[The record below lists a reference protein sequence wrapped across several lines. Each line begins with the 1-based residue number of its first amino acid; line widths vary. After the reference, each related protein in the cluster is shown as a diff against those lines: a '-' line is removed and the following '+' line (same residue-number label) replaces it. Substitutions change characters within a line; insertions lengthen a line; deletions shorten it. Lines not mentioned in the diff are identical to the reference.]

1 MLAAAMLITVF
12 PFSAAAEEG
21 EDKKDITIQWGQV
34 TQESSDKAAVTL
46 SAGLSADSEVQS
58 ATVNIKLTEEEKSAL
73 TTPLPDGFELE
84 SWQEETVE
92 SDGDGDD
99 TTTVIE
105 SAPEGI
111 PAAGGEGSVSNTG
124 DTTSELPA
132 TTAAQPTD
140 YRLSFMLQKSGSV
153 ESVSVFNATDE
164 TMIEISDED
173 VKITDAV
180 DTEGTAITDPSFEME
195 PSPFAFSLSEQKEE
209 PNGESSEN
217 EEGEEQDG
225 QDTSQQGDDDTKE
238 EEPEKEDEQVLPGDN
253 GSPDEQVIVSV
264 DEGSGSLIV
273 DENSLD
279 DFSFSIQGLS
289 VPTEEHTPNTYAIT
303 LTLPEGVIPPADV
316 TANGATITTGESGD
330 VAAFTL
336 NDNESGVTA
345 TIDKESLSAE
355 ANTLSFTLA
364 LAKEQESLIAAAVN
378 AIAGVFARTDN
389 SDSGVAGTLEFYGN
403 AFSVDY
409 DTLFDRGTSD
419 DTRSITLSVDDGESA
434 SITLTAPEV
443 AEEDKYTQGEGAT
456 TNLFYTVNWIDNN
469 NSGNTRPGDF
479 YPKEINYAI
488 TGANGYSESGTLN
501 ETTLV
506 KLGFVGENGEPNW
519 PTNTAA
525 PNGISITLPTLLT
538 KTVTSAGNEGEGG
551 DEGEGEQTETTYY
564 RVDWTLEPPE
574 VAGYALQ
581 VVGDEWY
588 YIKTEQFT
596 LNLDLKEDNDGYPS
610 EEQVAA
616 ILSHFSLYGSSESE
630 ETEVLGFK
638 FDFTGEEAGTGTV
651 TLETGE
657 NAPQF
662 TVTYS
667 YSEEKGEFTIYGL
680 PSYTLSGNADP
691 ITYWV
696 QKTDVTEA
704 TEEEDAAY
712 QISAEDLGDAATTV
726 GLDKYTEED
735 KEADLA
741 PDYLKIEYLNTN
753 LANYGDITSE
763 VYSGGTLRLTRVG
776 ETTYQAVKV
785 WLDNLASEANKTG
798 RPDATYDL
806 WRYTTEEASQ
816 VRNANGQFISVTYSA
831 DESCNEL
838 EEVEDAGDKYS
849 GYDAY
854 YIRFKDASSVLIKL
868 DKYDQE
874 GRKYTYGVR
883 ETLGE
888 DNKGRYEQVLAQVT
902 TQVTAEEPEEGEA
915 AGDKQDS
922 STTLTEIT
930 DWYIDTMPDGTTEK
944 GETEEKANEWRSE
957 KLDASTQ
964 DLVFNGGVL
973 SNRLTGQVQARVTK
987 TWDAAAFQSDL
998 LDVAVEFTLYQR
1010 IVTPEGEEPV
1020 DENDWVVA
1028 KNESG
1033 EEVTY
1038 IMYGFR
1044 AENMTSTYSA
1054 YMPQY
1059 DAEGNKLEYMW
1070 VETAVYEQKS
1080 GEPISDLFTNSEN
1093 PDGGLT
1099 QEQIKQ
1105 ELEDAAKEEGATV
1118 TKTKLNTDGAPDNDS
1133 SDPFTLGHKT
1143 TSEDGDDTVEYESIS
1158 SYEDNKTTITNRI
1171 ADTIEYAIEK
1181 VWEGEDGTVTAWP
1194 AEGPQNVTMNI
1205 YRLPSGSSMTESGK
1219 ANLYVSVTIGKDG
1232 NVGFADDSPNDDG
1245 LTLVLD
1251 KTTDSHFKDSDTDNV
1266 MHGTPDPDD
1275 SDPSNETNGWDA
1287 IIQGLPKYDENGNLY
1302 TYILVEG
1309 DAGEYHPDYQTKY
1322 YPDGCYSTIV
1332 TNGEGGGQ
1340 RIMVEKV
1347 WMDGGDD
1354 LHREPVKLEVRA
1366 REQITGGEDA
1376 EAQTYEKNAVIV
1388 DSSDVEATLTRD
1400 DSWYGYI
1407 TLPTGVAPEDV
1418 YVVEVSVG
1426 ENATT
1431 NESNKVTHYTGETEN
1446 AETSEPTFDQL
1457 YGIVT
1462 NNVANGGEGY
1472 GRVETSHHR
1481 YEVTYAYTSAEA
1493 NPLKEHL
1500 FTITNRRLGNV
1511 DMTVTKEWT
1520 AGTDEELKELLGAI
1534 QTELNRIE
1542 TGTEGNGKKLALA
1555 LWLDFELSEDERPEG
1570 WKITRNVPT
1579 ADKTGGTGN
1588 EDDGMPSE
1596 GTTPVFDTVSIGGRA
1611 PSTIYKTLD
1620 GDGKTYSNPTTSVQ
1634 ILLNADTQ
1642 TEDLQGAPKEY
1653 TFYGLPKYDSDG
1665 EVVKYD
1671 VEEAWVTVTTDA
1683 EGNSY
1688 SKVTNLET
1696 EYPDLYALWNEFDQR
1711 RTQDDYTAASENDR
1725 YDHDKQVIGIN
1736 NARTGTKDVTWYKEW
1751 RDAYTEGQNQRPDI
1765 YLDIYALKT
1774 VGVNDDGT
1782 PKQQI
1787 EVVQQNYRWSVLDQ
1801 EAEGSGDAG
1810 VTTYSDNGIMV
1821 VNDIIEPLNDVDEQV
1836 EVEVTYRND
1845 QWSVTLNDMR
1855 KYDDYGNEIQYYAV
1869 ERTVVHASDYDYQA
1883 VQYAAGVEDGI
1894 DIPSEGDKGEI
1905 IGNRDG
1911 YLNGVP
1917 VVKGENSEF
1926 ILNTL
1931 DLKSNYTWE
1940 NDAIKTEI
1948 QNAIGIFDSENGLT
1962 YPQYALLEDGTFINT
1977 LANTYTITGQK
1988 LWEGLDGY
1996 LDADSAALPTVTFNV
2011 YQYYQGDKIDSD
2023 ANNAQLDVSK
2033 KVASLTVESEDWK
2046 HLRANENSSVFNF
2059 KIEYLGATTISET
2072 EGSQEGDED
2081 WPYVN
2086 DEKDPLPLY
2095 DENGRRYV
2103 YVVQEVFDFVDD
2115 ADSSASTEPGS
2126 GTDGQSDDPDT
2137 TESGYDHVYEVEVPN
2152 NQAANIVFTNTYE
2165 PDLGALKVKKILSLP
2180 ANADSEGGGFPDLTF
2195 TLTRKYMV
2203 GDDLVEDTVY
2213 NNTSETSR
2221 SVTLTGTTI
2230 ASAFETAD
2238 KQDGND
2244 VVLTF
2249 DDNIIFKDLPI
2260 YAPNGSKYVYT
2271 VTETGGL
2278 GGYDT
2283 FAELDDHNQE
2293 DFNNSEETSVVVEDM
2308 YPQQV
2313 TDVGSDPADEQIA
2326 NVIKSGDA
2334 IATFYNK
2341 RQEKQDD
2348 TVILTGTKVWEDYG
2362 DAMGTRP
2369 PLPESPV
2376 TNSADDPLGLSVT
2389 RKSASGKTGTLTLG
2403 KDYTITYTENKAQ
2416 NSWTFEIKGT
2426 EGSGEL
2432 QKFATDGEAWIY
2444 VVTENTQT
2452 DSDLANAGYVATDN
2466 VSSWQ
2471 GNAATA
2477 NTENN
2482 NTVQLHRGGTSGNV
2496 TNSIYT
2502 DVPFEKRWEDEN
2514 GNEIKEDYLNGL
2526 KLTVTFQLQVRTK
2539 NSNEEWSGLDTYFS
2553 QRSSALDTIDDYVI
2567 INDWTLVNNNKFTVT
2582 KTGKVTGTN
2591 WTGKFENLPKVI
2603 KVNGGK
2609 PIDLEYRV
2617 VETSVAYGE
2626 NGNEV
2631 TQIVDVN
2638 NGGNAISP
2646 YDEDSVNPPEGTT
2659 GLVTKVEYEEE
2670 GNVTTNKLNTIQLE
2684 VQKEWDDGQNQFQT
2698 RPDTEV
2704 EGKNWEVWFVI
2715 QRTTDDAKSE
2725 AATWTNVEVV
2735 RVTGMNTAD
2744 NGPAIIRGL
2753 PVADFQNGG
2762 ADYTYRVRELK
2773 PNASGY
2779 ELSRDNDSIAGNIIA
2794 DGGTFAEDGNF
2805 GYTAAYK
2812 PDDGI
2817 AEPDNEST
2825 ATVSVE
2831 NILIRDFGEAES
2843 ANITVTKKWQPDES
2857 APEGSSVTLHLEY
2870 LLEGGTDWT
2879 LLPGTE
2885 VTLDGHETPTPW
2897 THTWEDVP
2905 TKMTVGGSERD
2916 VGRFRVVED
2925 AHPDNYVQL
2934 PTVDDWPE
2942 GNNPEV
2948 VTINF
2953 TITNVE
2959 TTSFTVTKEW
2969 NPDTTT
2975 PKPEEVIVGLYRTT
2989 EKTKVGAASGEG
3001 FEAVRM
3007 TESVLSSDH
3016 LTVDLPDND
3025 GDAWKHTF
3033 TGLPKY
3039 DKEGN
3044 LYRYYALELTE
3055 NSDGTYTP
3063 IANNGSIMYDDDSY
3077 HVDYDHTADDET
3089 PVDPQS
3095 TTITNTPSTS
3105 LSGTKTWKDNSNAYG
3120 TRPDEETF
3128 KANLKLSW
3136 STDNGSNWT
3145 VITNLDEQGIRLTI
3159 EENGNTWTYTF
3170 DNLPKYGVDTDGKS
3184 VQYTYKVEESA
3195 LPGYSG
3201 AVDDG
3206 DNNEA
3211 ATNTDGPLVGP
3222 DFTNTLT
3229 GTVTI
3234 NGTKTW
3240 EGGTGAEPDL
3250 TLYRRADGEDDWE
3263 IVRDSDDQPIQ
3274 PTWDEN
3280 ARPWTYTY
3288 TGLPKY
3294 NENGMLYQYRVTE
3307 TDVED
3312 GYDKYYTSGGN
3323 ATDAEDNK
3331 TTDKTN
3337 TQVKNLHIRNVKR
3350 GSLTVSKQVTG
3361 NRGNYTRQF
3370 DFSVTF
3376 TLPEGFGDANGLPTI
3391 SYTKTDAEGKLKT
3404 QSAAFVSDTLTIPF
3418 TLADD
3423 DSITFTN
3430 LPGGTT
3436 YDVDETNSYGHSP
3449 YPENDTG
3456 TIPPGGMATAKF
3468 VNHRNGGGGGD
3479 TPDPD
3484 EPDPEIPDE
3493 PTPGEDIPPDEPDT
3507 PDEPDNPDDP
3517 GTDIP
3522 DEPTPG
3528 EDVPPDEPGTDIP
3541 DEPTPGGDVP
3551 PDDPNTPDQPG
3562 KPGLPQTGQLWWPV
3576 LLLAAVGAVMSLVG
3590 LWNIKRYRGKHDKN
3604 KV

>member
-1 MLAAAMLITVF
+1 
-12 PFSAAAEEG
+12 
-21 EDKKDITIQWGQV
+21 
-34 TQESSDKAAVTL
+34 
-46 SAGLSADSEVQS
+46 
-58 ATVNIKLTEEEKSAL
+58 
-73 TTPLPDGFELE
+73 
-84 SWQEETVE
+84 
-92 SDGDGDD
+92 
-99 TTTVIE
+99 
-105 SAPEGI
+105 
-111 PAAGGEGSVSNTG
+111 
-124 DTTSELPA
+124 
-132 TTAAQPTD
+132 
-140 YRLSFMLQKSGSV
+140 MLQKSGSV

-651 TLETGE
+651 TLEPGE

-696 QKTDVTEA
+696 QKPDVGGEDSEEA
-704 TEEEDAAY
+704 ADY
-712 QISAEDLGDAATTV
+712 QISATELDEDAKTV
-726 GLDKYTEED
+726 GLDPYVED
-735 KEADLA
+735 NKLA

-785 WLDNLASEANKTG
+785 WLDNLANEANKTG

-831 DESCNEL
+831 DESRNEL

-915 AGDKQDS
+915 AGEKQDS
-922 STTLTEIT
+922 STTLTEVT
-930 DWYIDTMPDGTTEK
+930 DWYIDTMPDGTTEA

-957 KLDASTQ
+957 ELDASTQ

-1010 IVTPEGEEPV
+1010 KVAEE
-1020 DENDWVVA
+1020 EETAEDWVA
-1028 KNESG
+1028 AENANGDS
-1033 EEVTY
+1033 VTY

-1044 AENMTSTYSA
+1044 AENMTSTYSTS
-1054 YMPQY
+1054 MPQY
-1059 DAEGNKLEYMW
+1059 DAEGNELEYMW
-1070 VETAVYEQKS
+1070 VETAVYEDGSIANWASNLSQDEIK
-1080 GEPISDLFTNSEN
+1080 EN
-1093 PDGGLT
+1093 LG
-1099 QEQIKQ
+1099 K
-1105 ELEDAAKEEGATV
+1105 LENI
-1118 TKTKLNTDGAPDNDS
+1118 LPS
-1133 SDPFTLGHKT
+1133 SDQDEKT
-1143 TSEDGDDTVEYESIS
+1143 FQLTHGLSTGTEEDTDTVEYKSESE
-1158 SYEDNKTTITNRI
+1158 YDNNNTIITNKI

-1181 VWEGEDGTVTAWP
+1181 VWKDKNGTVTEWP
-1194 AEGPQNVTMNI
+1194 EQAPENVTMNI
-1205 YRLPSGSSMTESGK
+1205 YRLPSGSSMTDLQAGDP
-1219 ANLYVSVTIGKDG
+1219 YVSVTISKSGEPTLEDYEDDTTSEPSDKDG
-1232 NVGFADDSPNDDG
+1232 ITLVKEGDTSHFTEDSEGTTAHSDPNPND
-1245 LTLVLD
+1245 
-1251 KTTDSHFKDSDTDNV
+1251 SDNTGN
-1266 MHGTPDPDD
+1266 
-1275 SDPSNETNGWDA
+1275 SGWDA

-1354 LHREPVKLEVRA
+1354 LHREPVTLEVRA
-1366 REQITGGEDA
+1366 RKDITIPDGENTNTGSTQPRYAKDS
-1376 EAQTYEKNAVIV
+1376 VISV
-1388 DSSDVEATLTRD
+1388 DQEELTLTRD
-1400 DSWYGYI
+1400 DGWYGYI
-1407 TLPTGVAPEDV
+1407 TLPTGVDPDKV
-1418 YVVEVSVG
+1418 YVVEVEVG
-1426 ENATT
+1426 EVEGDETG
-1431 NESNKVTHYTGETEN
+1431 KVTHSLGADAAEGATAESFEN
-1446 AETSEPTFDQL
+1446 L
-1457 YGIVT
+1457 YGTEENGEVT
-1462 NNVANGGEGY
+1462 GGEGY

-1948 QNAIGIFDSENGLT
+1948 QNAIGIFDSENSLT
-1962 YPQYALLEDGTFINT
+1962 YPQYALIEDGTFINT

-2023 ANNAQLDVSK
+2023 ANNAQLEASK

-2195 TLTRKYMV
+2195 TLTRSYTDNQ
-2203 GDDLVEDTVY
+2203 G
-2213 NNTSETSR
+2213 N
-2221 SVTLTGTTI
+2221 SVTESEFEGNKKSWSSTDI
-2230 ASAFETAD
+2230 SNAFTSSRPTE
-2238 KQDGND
+2238 ND
-2244 VVLTF
+2244 PVILENEIVF
-2249 DDNIIFKDLPI
+2249 DNLPI

-2283 FAELDDHNQE
+2283 YVKAEDVEITNGVVDTEGWGPYEATDEAPNPQIGGLELVKLCGD
-2293 DFNNSEETSVVVEDM
+2293 ETALNKA
-2308 YPQQV
+2308 Q
-2313 TDVGSDPADEQIA
+2313 
-2326 NVIKSGDA
+2326 
-2334 IATFYNK
+2334 ATFYNE
-2341 RQEKQDD
+2341 RQKTQND

-2362 DAMGTRP
+2362 DAMETRP
-2369 PLPESPV
+2369 KRPESPV
-2376 TNSADDPLGLSVT
+2376 TNSDGDPLGLTVT

-2432 QKFATDGEAWIY
+2432 QKFATDGDEWTY
-2444 VVTENTQT
+2444 TVTESLGK
-2452 DSDLANAGYVATDN
+2452 DSPYT
-2466 VSSWQ
+2466 SSNKTWS
-2471 GNAATA
+2471 ASAS
-2477 NTENN
+2477 
-2482 NTVQLHRGGTSGNV
+2482 TVDGDRKVTLQGNV

-2526 KLTVTFQLQVRTK
+2526 KLTVTFQLQVRPTTGGDWYNAGDYFAQHVNGAADAIK
-2539 NSNEEWSGLDTYFS
+2539 DKVGTPTGWNATDVAYSVSRTDTVTDGGWSGTF
-2553 QRSSALDTIDDYVI
+2553 Q
-2567 INDWTLVNNNKFTVT
+2567 
-2582 KTGKVTGTN
+2582 
-2591 WTGKFENLPKVI
+2591 NLPKVI
-2603 KVNGGK
+2603 KPEGAEK
-2609 PIDLEYRV
+2609 PIGLEYRV

-2659 GLVTKVEYEEE
+2659 GLVTEAEYEKE
-2670 GNVTTNKLNTIQLE
+2670 GNVTTNTLNTIELT
-2684 VQKEWDDGQNQFQT
+2684 VQKNWVNDSNNRYHT
-2698 RPDTEV
+2698 RPGTSSADAQWDIWLV
-2704 EGKNWEVWFVI
+2704 V
-2715 QRTTDDAKSE
+2715 QRTTDEPADETSEWENVAVVHLDGGDNDDSKSE
-2725 AATWTNVEVV
+2725 T
-2735 RVTGMNTAD
+2735 
-2744 NGPAIIRGL
+2744 IKGL

-2762 ADYTYRVRELK
+2762 DAYTYRVRELK
-2773 PNASGY
+2773 PNEGNTGY
-2779 ELSRDNDSIAGNIIA
+2779 TLDNLNQMDKR
-2794 DGGTFAEDGNF
+2794 GTLKDVLVNNNGIFAETGRYDYTATYNPPAGTANVSDPEKSATVTVTNELVVAPPEGGVQSVHVEKKWYNEDGTPQTPQNASVKLVLQQKVGQDGEWKDVDVDPIILSGEPWTGVWDELPTSSDGNPVYYRVEESEVEPT
-2805 GYTAAYK
+2805 GYVLIDTTLSYS
-2812 PDDGI
+2812 
-2817 AEPDNEST
+2817 DN
-2825 ATVSVE
+2825 
-2831 NILIRDFGEAES
+2831 GQ
-2843 ANITVTKKWQPDES
+2843 TVTY
-2857 APEGSSVTLHLEY
+2857 T
-2870 LLEGGTDWT
+2870 
-2879 LLPGTE
+2879 
-2885 VTLDGHETPTPW
+2885 
-2897 THTWEDVP
+2897 
-2905 TKMTVGGSERD
+2905 
-2916 VGRFRVVED
+2916 F
-2925 AHPDNYVQL
+2925 
-2934 PTVDDWPE
+2934 
-2942 GNNPEV
+2942 
-2948 VTINF
+2948 
-2953 TITNVE
+2953 TNVA
-2959 TTSFTVTKEW
+2959 TTEFEVEKSW
-2969 NPDTTT
+2969 IGISNPNV
-2975 PKPEEVIVGLYRTT
+2975 EVKVGLYRTT
-2989 EKTKVGAASGEG
+2989 TAENVGGTDGEKVFDANNNQLVAELT
-3001 FEAVRM
+3001 
-3007 TESVLSSDH
+3007 SSN
-3016 LTVDLPDND
+3016 L
-3025 GDAWKHTF
+3025 KHTF
-3033 TGLPKY
+3033 EDLPKY
-3039 DKEGN
+3039 NEEGA
-3044 LYRYYALELTE
+3044 LYLYYALELDA
-3055 NSDGTYTP
+3055 DGDP
-3063 IANNGSIMYDDDSY
+3063 VADNGSIMYDDDSY
-3077 HVDYDHTADDET
+3077 HVDYDHSADDAT
-3089 PVDPQS
+3089 SDTPQS

-3105 LSGTKTWKDNSNAYG
+3105 LSGTKTWKDNNDAYD

-3128 KANLKLSW
+3128 KANLELYRT
-3136 STDNGSNWT
+3136 TDEDLDENNVWEGPLD
-3145 VITNLDEQGIRLTI
+3145 LDEQGIGLTI
-3159 EENGNTWTYTF
+3159 ADSDSDVWTYTF
-3170 DNLPKYGVDTDGKS
+3170 TNLPLYDDGENP
-3184 VQYTYKVEESA
+3184 YTYKVEEVV
-3195 LPGYSG
+3195 PNGYK
-3201 AVDDG
+3201 VDSDG
-3206 DNNEA
+3206 KGGVA
-3211 ATNTDGPLVGP
+3211 ADSDSDDILEGPN
-3222 DFTNTLT
+3222 FTNTLT
-3229 GTVTI
+3229 GEVSI
-3234 NGTKTW
+3234 SGTKTW
-3240 EGGTGAEPDL
+3240 QGADYSNPILSLERRLAGTDDDWKTVDAEYAWGITSGSSWTYSFKGTFP
-3250 TLYRRADGEDDWE
+3250 LYDDAQQKYEYRVREDDVE
-3263 IVRDSDDQPIQ
+3263 RDYDVYYDD
-3274 PTWDEN
+3274 
-3280 ARPWTYTY
+3280 
-3288 TGLPKY
+3288 
-3294 NENGMLYQYRVTE
+3294 
-3307 TDVED
+3307 
-3312 GYDKYYTSGGN
+3312 
-3323 ATDAEDNK
+3323 DNRGI
-3331 TTDKTN
+3331 TN
-3337 TQVKNLHIRNVKR
+3337 VQR
-3350 GSLTVSKQVTG
+3350 GSLRVSKEVTG
-3361 NRGNYTRQF
+3361 RRGNHSYAF
-3370 DFSVTF
+3370 GFSVTF
-3376 TLPEGFGDANGLPTI
+3376 TLPTDFDTGLNGTPTI
-3391 SYTKTDAEGKLKT
+3391 NWTKSDGESGIGIFENGTAI
-3404 QSAAFVSDTLTIPF
+3404 VSFRLSDDETIMF
-3418 TLADD
+3418 TE
-3423 DSITFTN
+3423 
-3430 LPGGTT
+3430 LPGNTT
-3436 YDVDETNSYGHSP
+3436 YTVTETESNRHDSSATGDVGM
-3449 YPENDTG
+3449 
-3456 TIPPGGMATAKF
+3456 IPPGDMAQAEF
-3468 VNHRNGGGGGD
+3468 NNYRGGGGGD

-3507 PDEPDNPDDP
+3507 PDKPDNPDDP

-3590 LWNIKRYRGKHDKN
+3590 LWNIKRYRGKHGKN

>member
-46 SAGLSADSEVQS
+46 SAGLSVDSEVQS

-84 SWQEETVE
+84 AWQEETVE
-92 SDGDGDD
+92 SDGDD

-111 PAAGGEGSVSNTG
+111 PAAGGEGSVSNNG
-124 DTTSELPA
+124 NTTSELPA

-140 YRLSFMLQKSGSV
+140 YRLSFKLTQGV
-153 ESVSVFNATDE
+153 PITNVTVLTVAEDIT
-164 TMIEISDED
+164 IE
-173 VKITDAV
+173 ITDA
-180 DTEGTAITDPSFEME
+180 DIEITDATYTEGQKNTAPSFKME
-195 PSPFAFSLSEQKEE
+195 PSPFEFSLPEQEEEPKDEGSEKEE
-209 PNGESSEN
+209 GNGQN
-217 EEGEEQDG
+217 G

-238 EEPEKEDEQVLPGDN
+238 EEPEKEDEQVLLGDN

-303 LTLPEGVIPPADV
+303 LTLPKGVSLLAGELSADGTTIKANDTTTV
-316 TANGATITTGESGD
+316 ATFTLDVDSQNGATVTLSKPEYNEDTNTLTFALTVAKAAEEPDGDGIIEQVVNAVVRTLSG
-330 VAAFTL
+330 
-336 NDNESGVTA
+336 NESRGVT
-345 TIDKESLSAE
+345 
-355 ANTLSFTLA
+355 
-364 LAKEQESLIAAAVN
+364 
-378 AIAGVFARTDN
+378 
-389 SDSGVAGTLEFYGN
+389 GTLKFPGE
-403 AFSVDY
+403 AFNVDY
-409 DTLFDRGTSD
+409 GTLFGGPDP
-419 DTRSITLSVDDGESA
+419 DTDIKLSVNGEEQSA
-434 SITLTAPEV
+434 VVTLTEPMV
-443 AEEDKYTQGEGAT
+443 EEDENITPKMEDITQTVHWRDNGEEQRHNPFVNDANYPD
-456 TNLFYTVNWIDNN
+456 NLTFTITKVDTEDNQVGEAETV
-469 NSGNTRPGDF
+469 TKPL
-479 YPKEINYAI
+479 
-488 TGANGYSESGTLN
+488 TN
-501 ETTLV
+501 ETLKLV
-506 KLGFVGENGEPNW
+506 GLDTW
-519 PTNTAA
+519 PTIKSADNT
-525 PNGISITLPTLLT
+525 GFTIELPTQLM
-538 KTVTSAGNEGEGG
+538 KTVTSAAGDGES
-551 DEGEGEQTETTYY
+551 EPIETITYY

-596 LNLDLKEDNDGYPS
+596 LNLDLKDDNDSYPS

-616 ILSHFSLYGSSESE
+616 ILSHFSLYGSSESGS
-630 ETEVLGFK
+630 TEVLGFE
-638 FDFTGEEAGTGTV
+638 FDFTGEETGTGTV
-651 TLETGE
+651 TLGSEE
-657 NAPQF
+657 NAPKF

-667 YSEEKGEFTIYGL
+667 YNKDNGEFTIYGL
-680 PSYTLSGNADP
+680 PSYTLSENADP

-735 KEADLA
+735 KKAGLA
-741 PDYLKIEYLNTN
+741 PDYLKIEYLNTSLDN
-753 LANYGDITSE
+753 HGDITTE

-1010 IVTPEGEEPV
+1010 KVVGEGETAK
-1020 DENDWVVA
+1020 DWVA
-1028 KNESG
+1028 AENANGDS
-1033 EEVTY
+1033 VTY

-1059 DAEGNKLEYMW
+1059 DAEGNELEYMW

-1080 GEPISDLFTNSEN
+1080 GKPISDLFIDSEN

-1105 ELEDAAKEEGATV
+1105 VLEDAAKEKDATV
-1118 TKTKLNTDGAPDNDS
+1118 TKTELNTNGAPDNDS
-1133 SDPFTLGHKT
+1133 SDPFTLGHTT
-1143 TSEDGDDTVEYESIS
+1143 TSGDGDDTVEYESIS

-1181 VWEGEDGTVTAWP
+1181 VWKDEKGNVIPWPTGELDS
-1194 AEGPQNVTMNI
+1194 VTMNI
-1205 YRLPSGSSMTESGK
+1205 YCLPSGSSLTDLSDEAK
-1219 ANLYVSVTIGKDG
+1219 PYVSVTINNSGDPTLEDCEDDTTSEPSDKDG
-1232 NVGFADDSPNDDG
+1232 I
-1245 LTLVLD
+1245 TLVKEGD
-1251 KTTDSHFKDSDTDNV
+1251 TSHFTEDSEGEKAKHND
-1266 MHGTPDPDD
+1266 PDPDD
-1275 SDPSNETNGWDA
+1275 SDPSVETNGWDA

-1332 TNGEGGGQ
+1332 TNGEGGGE

-1354 LHREPVKLEVRA
+1354 LHREPVEMEVRWKSD
-1366 REQITGGEDA
+1366 GG
-1376 EAQTYEKNAVIV
+1376 V
-1388 DSSDVEATLTRD
+1388 DGNTHQAGDEVTDVSGDITLTRD
-1400 DSWYGYI
+1400 NGWYGYI
-1407 TLPTGVAPEDV
+1407 TLPEGVDPKNV

-1472 GRVETSHHR
+1472 GRVETNHHR

-1493 NPLKEHL
+1493 NPLNEHL
-1500 FTITNRRLGNV
+1500 FTITNRRLGNI

-1520 AGTDEELKELLGAI
+1520 AGTDEELTKLLNAIKAELEAI
-1534 QTELNRIE
+1534 ENGTP
-1542 TGTEGNGKKLALA
+1542 GTEGNGKKLALA
-1555 LWLDFELSEDERPEG
+1555 LWLDFDVLEGERPKG

-1894 DIPSEGDKGEI
+1894 DIPSEGSKGEI

-1917 VVKGENSEF
+1917 VVEGGNSEF

-1940 NDAIKTEI
+1940 NAAIKTEI

-1962 YPQYALLEDGTFINT
+1962 YPQYALIEDGTFINT

-1996 LDADSAALPTVTFNV
+1996 LDADSAALPTVIFNV
-2011 YQYYQGDKIDSD
+2011 YQYYQDDNIDSD

-2033 KVASLTVESEDWK
+2033 KVAWLTVESEDWK

-2072 EGSQEGDED
+2072 EGSQECDED
-2081 WPYVN
+2081 WPYEN
-2086 DEKDPLPLY
+2086 QEQKQLPLY

-2115 ADSSASTEPGS
+2115 ADSSASTEPSAGDS
-2126 GTDGQSDDPDT
+2126 TGGQSDDPDT
-2137 TESGYDHVYEVEVPN
+2137 TEPSYDHVYEVEVPN

-2180 ANADSEGGGFPDLTF
+2180 ANADSDGGGFPDLTF

-2362 DAMGTRP
+2362 DAMETRP
-2369 PLPESPV
+2369 SIPEGEITS
-2376 TNSADDPLGLSVT
+2376 TNDPLGLTVWRST
-2389 RKSASGKTGTLTLG
+2389 SGAENSWHKVGSEN
-2403 KDYTITYTENKAQ
+2403 YTIDYSQSNNE
-2416 NSWTFEIKGT
+2416 WTFTITGNES
-2426 EGSGEL
+2426 SGEL
-2432 QKFATDGEAWIY
+2432 QKHPTNGRTWIY
-2444 VVTENTQT
+2444 KVTENTGT
-2452 DSDLANAGYVATDN
+2452 GSDLGNAGYVATGDVN
-2466 VSSWQ
+2466 WWQ
-2471 GNAATA
+2471 ANASTA
-2477 NTENN
+2477 DKDTSI
-2482 NTVQLHRGGTSGNV
+2482 VQLHRSGASSGDV
-2496 TNSIYT
+2496 INSIYT
-2502 DVPFEKRWEDEN
+2502 DVEFKKVWEDEN
-2514 GNEIKEDYLNGL
+2514 NQVISEDYLNGL
-2526 KLTVTFQLQVRTK
+2526 KLTVTFQLQVRPTTGGDWYNAGDYFAQHVNGAADAIK
-2539 NSNEEWSGLDTYFS
+2539 DKVGTPTGWNATDVAYSVSRTDTVTDGGWSGTF
-2553 QRSSALDTIDDYVI
+2553 R
-2567 INDWTLVNNNKFTVT
+2567 
-2582 KTGKVTGTN
+2582 
-2591 WTGKFENLPKVI
+2591 NLPAVI
-2603 KVNGGK
+2603 KVDGK
-2609 PIDLEYRV
+2609 DPIDLEYRV

-2626 NGNEV
+2626 GNHKVSQTVELDNDG
-2631 TQIVDVN
+2631 TATDPYMGVN
-2638 NGGNAISP
+2638 K
-2646 YDEDSVNPPEGTT
+2646 PEEGAA

-2670 GNVTTNKLNTIQLE
+2670 GNVTTNTLNTIELT
-2684 VQKEWDDGQNQFQT
+2684 VQKNWVNDSNNMYHT
-2698 RPDTEV
+2698 RPGTSSADAQWDIWLV
-2704 EGKNWEVWFVI
+2704 V
-2715 QRTTDDAKSE
+2715 QRTTDTPAE
-2725 AATWTNVEVV
+2725 ENATWTNVKVV
-2735 RVTGMNTAD
+2735 HLTGGD
-2744 NGPAIIRGL
+2744 NDNSKSETIKGL
-2753 PVADFQNGG
+2753 PVADFPNGG
-2762 ADYTYRVRELK
+2762 VDYTYRVRELK
-2773 PNASGY
+2773 PKSDNAAYTLDELDQMDKDNTLEGALVNHNSIFAETGRYDYTATYNPPAGTANVSDPEKSATVTVTNELVVAPPEGGVQSVHVEKKWYNEDGTPQTPQNASVKLVLQQKVGQDG
-2779 ELSRDNDSIAGNIIA
+2779 EWKDVDVDPIILSGETWTGCWDNLPTRS
-2794 DGGTFAEDGNF
+2794 DGNPVYYRVEEREVQPAEYVLVDTTLSDSDE
-2805 GYTAAYK
+2805 GQTVKYT
-2812 PDDGI
+2812 
-2817 AEPDNEST
+2817 
-2825 ATVSVE
+2825 
-2831 NILIRDFGEAES
+2831 F
-2843 ANITVTKKWQPDES
+2843 
-2857 APEGSSVTLHLEY
+2857 
-2870 LLEGGTDWT
+2870 
-2879 LLPGTE
+2879 
-2885 VTLDGHETPTPW
+2885 
-2897 THTWEDVP
+2897 
-2905 TKMTVGGSERD
+2905 
-2916 VGRFRVVED
+2916 
-2925 AHPDNYVQL
+2925 
-2934 PTVDDWPE
+2934 
-2942 GNNPEV
+2942 
-2948 VTINF
+2948 
-2953 TITNVE
+2953 TNVA
-2959 TTSFTVTKEW
+2959 TTEFEVEKSW
-2969 NPDTTT
+2969 IGISNPNV
-2975 PKPEEVIVGLYRTT
+2975 EVKVGLYRTT
-2989 EKTKVGAASGEG
+2989 IAKNVGDTDGEKVFDADNNQLVAE
-3001 FEAVRM
+3001 
-3007 TESVLSSDH
+3007 
-3016 LTVDLPDND
+3016 LTTNN
-3025 GDAWKHTF
+3025 WSHTF
-3033 TGLPKY
+3033 EDLPKY
-3039 DKEGN
+3039 DKNGN
-3044 LYRYYALELTE
+3044 LYLYYALELTE
-3055 NSDGTYTP
+3055 GEDGQDTSV
-3063 IANNGSIMYDDDSY
+3063 ADNGSITFTDAGDF
-3077 HVDYDHTADDET
+3077 HVDYEHNADGATSETA
-3089 PVDPQS
+3089 QK

-3105 LSGTKTWKDNSNAYG
+3105 LSGTKTWKDNNDAYD

-3170 DNLPKYGVDTDGKS
+3170 DNLPKYGVDTDEKS
-3184 VQYTYKVEESA
+3184 VQYTYKVEEVE
-3195 LPGYSG
+3195 PGGYSG
-3201 AVDDG
+3201 TIDDNG
-3206 DNNEA
+3206 TGVA
-3211 ATNTDGPLVGP
+3211 AEGTSGALVGP
-3222 DFTNTLT
+3222 NFTNTLT
-3229 GTVTI
+3229 GEVSI
-3234 NGTKTW
+3234 SGTKTW
-3240 EGGTGAEPDL
+3240 QGADYSNPILSLERRLAGTDDDWKTVDAEYAWGITSGSSWTYSFKGTFP
-3250 TLYRRADGEDDWE
+3250 LYDDAQQKYEYRVREDDVE
-3263 IVRDSDDQPIQ
+3263 RDYDVYYDD
-3274 PTWDEN
+3274 
-3280 ARPWTYTY
+3280 
-3288 TGLPKY
+3288 
-3294 NENGMLYQYRVTE
+3294 
-3307 TDVED
+3307 
-3312 GYDKYYTSGGN
+3312 
-3323 ATDAEDNK
+3323 DNRGI
-3331 TTDKTN
+3331 TN
-3337 TQVKNLHIRNVKR
+3337 VQR
-3350 GSLTVSKQVTG
+3350 GSLRVSKEVTG
-3361 NRGNYTRQF
+3361 RRGNHSYAF
-3370 DFSVTF
+3370 GFSVTF
-3376 TLPEGFGDANGLPTI
+3376 TLPTDFDTGLNGTPTI
-3391 SYTKTDAEGKLKT
+3391 NWTKSDGESGIGIFESGTAI
-3404 QSAAFVSDTLTIPF
+3404 VSFRLSDDETIMF
-3418 TLADD
+3418 TE
-3423 DSITFTN
+3423 
-3430 LPGGTT
+3430 LPGNTT
-3436 YDVDETNSYGHSP
+3436 YTVTETDSNRHDSSATGDVGM
-3449 YPENDTG
+3449 
-3456 TIPPGGMATAKF
+3456 IPPGDMAQAEF
-3468 VNHRNGGGGGD
+3468 NNYRGGGSGD

-3590 LWNIKRYRGKHDKN
+3590 LWNIKRYRGKHGKN

>member
-651 TLETGE
+651 TLEPGE

-696 QKTDVTEA
+696 QKTDVGGEDSEEA
-704 TEEEDAAY
+704 ADY
-712 QISAEDLGDAATTV
+712 QISATELDEDAKTV
-726 GLDKYTEED
+726 GLDPYVED
-735 KEADLA
+735 NKLA

-785 WLDNLASEANKTG
+785 WLDNLANEANKTG

-831 DESCNEL
+831 DESRNEL

-915 AGDKQDS
+915 AGEKQDS
-922 STTLTEIT
+922 STTLTEVT
-930 DWYIDTMPDGTTEK
+930 DWYIDTMPDGTTEA

-957 KLDASTQ
+957 ELDASTQ

-1010 IVTPEGEEPV
+1010 KVAEE
-1020 DENDWVVA
+1020 EETAEDWVA
-1028 KNESG
+1028 AENANGDS
-1033 EEVTY
+1033 VTY

-1044 AENMTSTYSA
+1044 AENMTSTYSTS
-1054 YMPQY
+1054 MPQY
-1059 DAEGNKLEYMW
+1059 DAEGNELEYMW
-1070 VETAVYEQKS
+1070 VETAVYEDGSIANWASNLSQDEIK
-1080 GEPISDLFTNSEN
+1080 EN
-1093 PDGGLT
+1093 LG
-1099 QEQIKQ
+1099 K
-1105 ELEDAAKEEGATV
+1105 LENI
-1118 TKTKLNTDGAPDNDS
+1118 LPS
-1133 SDPFTLGHKT
+1133 SDQDEKT
-1143 TSEDGDDTVEYESIS
+1143 FQLTHGLSTGTEEDTDTVEYKSESE
-1158 SYEDNKTTITNRI
+1158 YDNNNTIITNKI

-1181 VWEGEDGTVTAWP
+1181 VWKDKNGTVTEWP
-1194 AEGPQNVTMNI
+1194 EQAPENVTMNI
-1205 YRLPSGSSMTESGK
+1205 YRLPSGSSMTDLQAGDP
-1219 ANLYVSVTIGKDG
+1219 YVSVTISKSGEPTLEDYEDDTTSEPSDKDG
-1232 NVGFADDSPNDDG
+1232 ITLVKEGDTSHFTEDSEGTTAHSDPNPND
-1245 LTLVLD
+1245 
-1251 KTTDSHFKDSDTDNV
+1251 SDNTGN
-1266 MHGTPDPDD
+1266 
-1275 SDPSNETNGWDA
+1275 SGWDA

-1354 LHREPVKLEVRA
+1354 LHREPVTLEVRA
-1366 REQITGGEDA
+1366 RKDITIPDGENTNTGSTQPRYAKDS
-1376 EAQTYEKNAVIV
+1376 VISV
-1388 DSSDVEATLTRD
+1388 DQEELTLTRD
-1400 DSWYGYI
+1400 DGWYGYI
-1407 TLPTGVAPEDV
+1407 TLPTGVDPDKV
-1418 YVVEVSVG
+1418 YVVEVEVG
-1426 ENATT
+1426 EVEGDETG
-1431 NESNKVTHYTGETEN
+1431 KVTHSLGADAAEGATAESFEN
-1446 AETSEPTFDQL
+1446 L
-1457 YGIVT
+1457 YGTEENGEVT
-1462 NNVANGGEGY
+1462 GGEGY

-1493 NPLKEHL
+1493 NPLNEHL

-1948 QNAIGIFDSENGLT
+1948 QNAIGIFDSENSLT
-1962 YPQYALLEDGTFINT
+1962 YPQYALIEDGTFINT

-2023 ANNAQLDVSK
+2023 ANNAQLEASK

-2195 TLTRKYMV
+2195 TLTRSYTDNQ
-2203 GDDLVEDTVY
+2203 G
-2213 NNTSETSR
+2213 N
-2221 SVTLTGTTI
+2221 SVTESEFEGNKKSWSSTDI
-2230 ASAFETAD
+2230 SNAFTSSRPTE
-2238 KQDGND
+2238 ND
-2244 VVLTF
+2244 PVILENEIVF
-2249 DDNIIFKDLPI
+2249 DNLPI

-2283 FAELDDHNQE
+2283 YVKAEDVEITNGVVDTEGWGPYEATDEAPNPQIGGLELVKLCGD
-2293 DFNNSEETSVVVEDM
+2293 ETALNKA
-2308 YPQQV
+2308 Q
-2313 TDVGSDPADEQIA
+2313 
-2326 NVIKSGDA
+2326 
-2334 IATFYNK
+2334 ATFYNE
-2341 RQEKQDD
+2341 RQKTQND

-2362 DAMGTRP
+2362 DAMETRP
-2369 PLPESPV
+2369 KRPESPV
-2376 TNSADDPLGLSVT
+2376 TNSDGDPLGLTVT

-2432 QKFATDGEAWIY
+2432 QKFATDGDEWTY
-2444 VVTENTQT
+2444 TVTESLGK
-2452 DSDLANAGYVATDN
+2452 DSPYT
-2466 VSSWQ
+2466 SSNKTWS
-2471 GNAATA
+2471 ASAS
-2477 NTENN
+2477 
-2482 NTVQLHRGGTSGNV
+2482 TVDGDRKVTLQGNV

-2526 KLTVTFQLQVRTK
+2526 KLTVTFQLQVRPTTGGDWYNAGDYFAQHVNGAADAIK
-2539 NSNEEWSGLDTYFS
+2539 DKVGTPTGWNATDVAYSVSRTDTVTDGGWSGTF
-2553 QRSSALDTIDDYVI
+2553 Q
-2567 INDWTLVNNNKFTVT
+2567 
-2582 KTGKVTGTN
+2582 
-2591 WTGKFENLPKVI
+2591 NLPKVI
-2603 KVNGGK
+2603 KPEGAEK
-2609 PIDLEYRV
+2609 PIGLEYRV

-2659 GLVTKVEYEEE
+2659 GLVTEAEYEKE
-2670 GNVTTNKLNTIQLE
+2670 GNVTTNTLNTIELT
-2684 VQKEWDDGQNQFQT
+2684 VQKNWVNDSNNRYHT
-2698 RPDTEV
+2698 RPGTSSADAQWDIWLV
-2704 EGKNWEVWFVI
+2704 V
-2715 QRTTDDAKSE
+2715 QRTTDEPADETSEWENVAVVHLDGGDNDDSKSE
-2725 AATWTNVEVV
+2725 T
-2735 RVTGMNTAD
+2735 
-2744 NGPAIIRGL
+2744 IKGL

-2762 ADYTYRVRELK
+2762 DAYTYRVRELK
-2773 PNASGY
+2773 PNEGNTGY
-2779 ELSRDNDSIAGNIIA
+2779 TLDNLNQMDKR
-2794 DGGTFAEDGNF
+2794 GTLKDVLVNNNGIFAETGRYDYTATYNPPAGTANVSDPEKSATVTVTNELVVAPPEGGVQSVHVEKKWYNEDGTPQTPQNASVKLVLQQKVGQDGEWKDVDVDPIILSGEPWTGVWDELPTSSDGNPVYYRVEESEVEPT
-2805 GYTAAYK
+2805 GYVLIDTTLSYS
-2812 PDDGI
+2812 
-2817 AEPDNEST
+2817 DN
-2825 ATVSVE
+2825 
-2831 NILIRDFGEAES
+2831 GQ
-2843 ANITVTKKWQPDES
+2843 TVTY
-2857 APEGSSVTLHLEY
+2857 T
-2870 LLEGGTDWT
+2870 
-2879 LLPGTE
+2879 
-2885 VTLDGHETPTPW
+2885 
-2897 THTWEDVP
+2897 
-2905 TKMTVGGSERD
+2905 
-2916 VGRFRVVED
+2916 F
-2925 AHPDNYVQL
+2925 
-2934 PTVDDWPE
+2934 
-2942 GNNPEV
+2942 
-2948 VTINF
+2948 
-2953 TITNVE
+2953 TNVA
-2959 TTSFTVTKEW
+2959 TTEFEVEKSW
-2969 NPDTTT
+2969 IGISNPNV
-2975 PKPEEVIVGLYRTT
+2975 EVKVGLYRTT
-2989 EKTKVGAASGEG
+2989 TAENVGGTDGEKVFDANNNQLVAELT
-3001 FEAVRM
+3001 
-3007 TESVLSSDH
+3007 SSN
-3016 LTVDLPDND
+3016 L
-3025 GDAWKHTF
+3025 KHTF
-3033 TGLPKY
+3033 EDLPKY
-3039 DKEGN
+3039 NEEGA
-3044 LYRYYALELTE
+3044 LYLYYALELDA
-3055 NSDGTYTP
+3055 DGDP
-3063 IANNGSIMYDDDSY
+3063 VADNGSIMYDDDSY
-3077 HVDYDHTADDET
+3077 HVDYDHSADDAT
-3089 PVDPQS
+3089 SDTPQS

-3105 LSGTKTWKDNSNAYG
+3105 LSGTKTWKDNNDAYD

-3128 KANLKLSW
+3128 KANLELYRT
-3136 STDNGSNWT
+3136 TDEDLDENNVWEGPLD
-3145 VITNLDEQGIRLTI
+3145 LDEQGIGLTI
-3159 EENGNTWTYTF
+3159 ADSDSDVWTYTF
-3170 DNLPKYGVDTDGKS
+3170 TNLPLYDDGENP
-3184 VQYTYKVEESA
+3184 YTYKVEEVV
-3195 LPGYSG
+3195 PNGYK
-3201 AVDDG
+3201 VDSDG
-3206 DNNEA
+3206 KGGVA
-3211 ATNTDGPLVGP
+3211 ADSDSDDILEGPN
-3222 DFTNTLT
+3222 FTNTLT
-3229 GTVTI
+3229 GEVSI
-3234 NGTKTW
+3234 SGTKTW
-3240 EGGTGAEPDL
+3240 QGADYSNPILSLERRLAGTDDDWKTVDAEYAWGITSGSSWTYSFKGTFP
-3250 TLYRRADGEDDWE
+3250 LYDDAQQKYEYRVREDDVE
-3263 IVRDSDDQPIQ
+3263 RDYDVYYDD
-3274 PTWDEN
+3274 
-3280 ARPWTYTY
+3280 
-3288 TGLPKY
+3288 
-3294 NENGMLYQYRVTE
+3294 
-3307 TDVED
+3307 
-3312 GYDKYYTSGGN
+3312 
-3323 ATDAEDNK
+3323 DNRGI
-3331 TTDKTN
+3331 TN
-3337 TQVKNLHIRNVKR
+3337 VQR
-3350 GSLTVSKQVTG
+3350 GSLRVSKEVTG
-3361 NRGNYTRQF
+3361 RRGNHSYAF
-3370 DFSVTF
+3370 GFSVTF
-3376 TLPEGFGDANGLPTI
+3376 TLPTDFDTGLNGTPTI
-3391 SYTKTDAEGKLKT
+3391 NWTKSDGESGIGIFENGTAI
-3404 QSAAFVSDTLTIPF
+3404 VSFRLSDDETIMF
-3418 TLADD
+3418 TE
-3423 DSITFTN
+3423 
-3430 LPGGTT
+3430 LPGNTT
-3436 YDVDETNSYGHSP
+3436 YTVTETDSNRHDSSATGDVGM
-3449 YPENDTG
+3449 
-3456 TIPPGGMATAKF
+3456 IPPGDMAQAEF
-3468 VNHRNGGGGGD
+3468 NNYRGGGGGD

-3507 PDEPDNPDDP
+3507 PDKPDNPDDP

-3590 LWNIKRYRGKHDKN
+3590 LWNIKRYRGKHGKN

>member
-21 EDKKDITIQWGQV
+21 EEKKDITIQWEQV
-34 TQESSDKAAVTL
+34 TQEPSDKAAVTL

-84 SWQEETVE
+84 AWQEETVE
-92 SDGDGDD
+92 SDGDD

-111 PAAGGEGSVSNTG
+111 PAAGGEGSVSNNG
-124 DTTSELPA
+124 NTTSELPA

-140 YRLSFMLQKSGSV
+140 YRLSFKLTQGV
-153 ESVSVFNATDE
+153 PITNVTVLTVAEDIT
-164 TMIEISDED
+164 IE
-173 VKITDAV
+173 ITDA
-180 DTEGTAITDPSFEME
+180 DIEITDATYTEGQKNTAPSFKME
-195 PSPFAFSLSEQKEE
+195 PSPFEFSLPEQEEEPKDEGSEKEE
-209 PNGESSEN
+209 GNGQN
-217 EEGEEQDG
+217 G

-303 LTLPEGVIPPADV
+303 LTLPKGVSLLAGELSADGTTIKANDTTTV
-316 TANGATITTGESGD
+316 ATFTLDVDSQNGATVTLSKPEYNEDTNTLTFALTVAKAAEETTGDGIIEQVVNAVVRTLSG
-330 VAAFTL
+330 
-336 NDNESGVTA
+336 NESRGVT
-345 TIDKESLSAE
+345 
-355 ANTLSFTLA
+355 
-364 LAKEQESLIAAAVN
+364 
-378 AIAGVFARTDN
+378 
-389 SDSGVAGTLEFYGN
+389 GTLKFPGE
-403 AFSVDY
+403 AFNVDY
-409 DTLFDRGTSD
+409 GTLFGGPDP
-419 DTRSITLSVDDGESA
+419 DTDIKLSVNGEEQSA
-434 SITLTAPEV
+434 VVTLTEPMV
-443 AEEDKYTQGEGAT
+443 EEDKNITPKMEDITQTVHWRDNGEEQRHNPFVNDANYPD
-456 TNLFYTVNWIDNN
+456 NLTFTITKVDTEDNQVGEAETV
-469 NSGNTRPGDF
+469 TKPL
-479 YPKEINYAI
+479 
-488 TGANGYSESGTLN
+488 TN
-501 ETTLV
+501 ETLKLV
-506 KLGFVGENGEPNW
+506 GLDTW
-519 PTNTAA
+519 PTIKSADNT
-525 PNGISITLPTLLT
+525 GFTIELPTQLM
-538 KTVTSAGNEGEGG
+538 KTVTSAAGDGES
-551 DEGEGEQTETTYY
+551 EPIETITYY

-596 LNLDLKEDNDGYPS
+596 LNLDLKDDNNGYPS

-667 YSEEKGEFTIYGL
+667 YSEEKGECTIYGL

-1194 AEGPQNVTMNI
+1194 EEGPQNVTMNI

-3184 VQYTYKVEESA
+3184 VQYTYKVEEVE
-3195 LPGYSG
+3195 PGGYSG
-3201 AVDDG
+3201 TIDDNG
-3206 DNNEA
+3206 TGVA
-3211 ATNTDGPLVGP
+3211 AEGTSGALVGP
-3222 DFTNTLT
+3222 NFTNTLT
-3229 GTVTI
+3229 GEVSI
-3234 NGTKTW
+3234 SGTKTW
-3240 EGGTGAEPDL
+3240 QGADYSNPILSLERRLAGTDDDWKTVDAEYAWGITSGSSWTYSFKGTFP
-3250 TLYRRADGEDDWE
+3250 LYDDAQQKYEYRVREDDVE
-3263 IVRDSDDQPIQ
+3263 RDYDVYYDD
-3274 PTWDEN
+3274 
-3280 ARPWTYTY
+3280 
-3288 TGLPKY
+3288 
-3294 NENGMLYQYRVTE
+3294 
-3307 TDVED
+3307 
-3312 GYDKYYTSGGN
+3312 
-3323 ATDAEDNK
+3323 DNRGI
-3331 TTDKTN
+3331 TN
-3337 TQVKNLHIRNVKR
+3337 VQR
-3350 GSLTVSKQVTG
+3350 GSLRVTKEVTG
-3361 NRGNYTRQF
+3361 RRGNHSYAF
-3370 DFSVTF
+3370 GFSVTF
-3376 TLPEGFGDANGLPTI
+3376 TLPTDYNSADNGGWPTINWTEPDGDA
-3391 SYTKTDAEGKLKT
+3391 KTATFTDDG
-3404 QSAAFVSDTLTIPF
+3404 TLTIPF

-3423 DSITFTN
+3423 ETITFTD
-3430 LPGGTT
+3430 LPGNTT
-3436 YDVDETNSYGHSP
+3436 YTVTETDSNGHDSSATGDV
-3449 YPENDTG
+3449 G
-3456 TIPPGGMATAKF
+3456 TIPPGNMAQAEF
-3468 VNHRNGGGGGD
+3468 NNYRGGGGGGN

-3484 EPDPEIPDE
+3484 ESDPDIPDE

-3590 LWNIKRYRGKHDKN
+3590 LWNIKRYRGKHGKN

>member
-651 TLETGE
+651 TLEPGE

-696 QKTDVTEA
+696 QKTDVGGEDSEEA
-704 TEEEDAAY
+704 ADY
-712 QISAEDLGDAATTV
+712 QISATELDEDAKTV
-726 GLDKYTEED
+726 GLDPYVED
-735 KEADLA
+735 NKLA

-785 WLDNLASEANKTG
+785 WLDNLANEANKTG

-831 DESCNEL
+831 DESRNEL

-922 STTLTEIT
+922 STTLTEVT
-930 DWYIDTMPDGTTEK
+930 DWYIDTMPDGTTEA

-1181 VWEGEDGTVTAWP
+1181 VWKDEKGNVIPWPTGELDS
-1194 AEGPQNVTMNI
+1194 VTMNI
-1205 YRLPSGSSMTESGK
+1205 YCLPSGSSLTDLSDEAK
-1219 ANLYVSVTIGKDG
+1219 PYVSVTINNSGDPTLEDCEDDTTSEPSDKDG
-1232 NVGFADDSPNDDG
+1232 ITLVKEGDTSHFTEDSEGTTAHSDPNPND
-1245 LTLVLD
+1245 
-1251 KTTDSHFKDSDTDNV
+1251 SDNTGN
-1266 MHGTPDPDD
+1266 
-1275 SDPSNETNGWDA
+1275 SGWDA

-1302 TYILVEG
+1302 TYILVEDG
-1309 DAGEYHPDYQTKY
+1309 GYSPDYQTKY

-1332 TNGEGGGQ
+1332 TNGEGEGQ

-1354 LHREPVKLEVRA
+1354 LHREPVTLEVRA
-1366 REQITGGEDA
+1366 RKDITIPDGENTNTGSTQPRYAKDS
-1376 EAQTYEKNAVIV
+1376 VISV
-1388 DSSDVEATLTRD
+1388 DQEELTLTRD
-1400 DSWYGYI
+1400 DGWYGYI
-1407 TLPTGVAPEDV
+1407 TLPTGVAPDKV
-1418 YVVEVSVG
+1418 YVVEVEVG
-1426 ENATT
+1426 EVEGDETG
-1431 NESNKVTHYTGETEN
+1431 KVTHSLGADAAEGATAESFEN
-1446 AETSEPTFDQL
+1446 L
-1457 YGIVT
+1457 YGTEENGEVT
-1462 NNVANGGEGY
+1462 GGEGY

-1493 NPLKEHL
+1493 NPLNEHL

-1520 AGTDEELKELLGAI
+1520 AGTDEELKELLDAI

-1883 VQYAAGVEDGI
+1883 VQYAAGENGI
-1894 DIPSEGDKGEI
+1894 DSRI
-1905 IGNRDG
+1905 IGTRDG
-1911 YLNGVP
+1911 PSTSGDET
-1917 VVKGENSEF
+1917 ENPGF
-1926 ILNTL
+1926 TQNTL
-1931 DLKSNYTWE
+1931 DLSSNDYRWADDSTKPG
-1940 NDAIKTEI
+1940 N
-1948 QNAIGIFDSENGLT
+1948 IGKFNGEGGNT

-1988 LWEGLDGY
+1988 LWERLDGY

-2011 YQYYQGDKIDSD
+2011 YRYYQGQ
-2023 ANNAQLDVSK
+2023 APNASTDNAAELTGNP
-2033 KVASLTVESEDWK
+2033 VATLTVESDDWEK
-2046 HLRANENSSVFNF
+2046 LRVNGSSVFNF

-2072 EGSQEGDED
+2072 EGSQECDED
-2081 WPYVN
+2081 WPYEN
-2086 DEKDPLPLY
+2086 QEQKQLPLY
-2095 DENGRRYV
+2095 DVTNGERYV

-2126 GTDGQSDDPDT
+2126 GDSTDGQSDDPDT
-2137 TESGYDHVYEVEVPN
+2137 TEPSYDHVYEVEVPN

-2180 ANADSEGGGFPDLTF
+2180 ANADSDGGGFPDLTF
-2195 TLTRKYMV
+2195 TLTRSYTDNQ
-2203 GDDLVEDTVY
+2203 G
-2213 NNTSETSR
+2213 N
-2221 SVTLTGTTI
+2221 SVTESEFEGNKKSWSSTDI
-2230 ASAFETAD
+2230 SNAFTSSRPTE
-2238 KQDGND
+2238 ND
-2244 VVLTF
+2244 PVILENEIVF
-2249 DDNIIFKDLPI
+2249 DNLPI

-2271 VTETGGL
+2271 VTEGGDL

-2283 FAELDDHNQE
+2283 YVKAEDVIITNGEVSTEGWIPYTATDEAPNPQIGGLEPVKLDGD
-2293 DFNNSEETSVVVEDM
+2293 ETA
-2308 YPQQV
+2308 P
-2313 TDVGSDPADEQIA
+2313 DEAQ
-2326 NVIKSGDA
+2326 
-2334 IATFYNK
+2334 ATFYNE

-2348 TVILTGTKVWEDYG
+2348 TVILTGTKVWEDYEN
-2362 DAMGTRP
+2362 AMSTRP
-2369 PLPESPV
+2369 EIDA
-2376 TNSADDPLGLSVT
+2376 NGGNPLGLKVERST
-2389 RKSASGKTGTLTLG
+2389 SGSSDWKPVDESL
-2403 KDYTITYTENKAQ
+2403 YTITYEDKNTGT
-2416 NSWTFEIKGT
+2416 WTFTITGVEN
-2426 EGSGEL
+2426 SGEL
-2432 QKFATDGEAWIY
+2432 QKHPTNGKTWIY
-2444 VVTENTQT
+2444 RVTENTGEN
-2452 DSDLANAGYVATDN
+2452 SDLANAGYVATDN

-2526 KLTVTFQLQVRTK
+2526 KLTVTFQLQVKSEGTNWTDADEYFTSK
-2539 NSNEEWSGLDTYFS
+2539 QLSGDTLSKLKAQIKMNNGTVSEDFTATLS
-2553 QRSSALDTIDDYVI
+2553 DT
-2567 INDWTLVNNNKFTVT
+2567 
-2582 KTGKVTGTN
+2582 VTGTN

-2617 VETSVAYGE
+2617 VETSVAYGDDNTTQTFGQGTADSE
-2626 NGNEV
+2626 GDFNYTV
-2631 TQIVDVN
+2631 TEP
-2638 NGGNAISP
+2638 G
-2646 YDEDSVNPPEGTT
+2646 EDIE
-2659 GLVTKVEYEEE
+2659 GLVTEAEYEKE
-2670 GNVTTNKLNTIQLE
+2670 GNVTTNTLNTIELT
-2684 VQKEWDDGQNQFQT
+2684 VQKNWVNDSNNMYHT
-2698 RPDTEV
+2698 RPGTSSADAQWDIWLV
-2704 EGKNWEVWFVI
+2704 V
-2715 QRTTDDAKSE
+2715 QRTTDTPAE
-2725 AATWTNVEVV
+2725 ENATWTNVKVV
-2735 RVTGMNTAD
+2735 HLTGGD
-2744 NGPAIIRGL
+2744 NDNSKSETIKGL
-2753 PVADFQNGG
+2753 PVADFPNGG
-2762 ADYTYRVRELK
+2762 VDYTYRVRELK
-2773 PNASGY
+2773 PKSDNAAYTLDELDQMDKDNTLEGALVNHNSIFAETGRYDYTATYEPPAGTANVDDSEKSATVTVTNELVVAPPEGGVQSVHVEKKWYNEDGTSQTPQNASVKLVLQQKVGQDGEWKDVDVEPIILNGEPWTGVWD
-2779 ELSRDNDSIAGNIIA
+2779 ELPTSS
-2794 DGGTFAEDGNF
+2794 DGNPVYYRVEESEVEPT
-2805 GYTAAYK
+2805 GYVLIDTTLSYS
-2812 PDDGI
+2812 
-2817 AEPDNEST
+2817 DN
-2825 ATVSVE
+2825 
-2831 NILIRDFGEAES
+2831 GQ
-2843 ANITVTKKWQPDES
+2843 TVTY
-2857 APEGSSVTLHLEY
+2857 T
-2870 LLEGGTDWT
+2870 
-2879 LLPGTE
+2879 
-2885 VTLDGHETPTPW
+2885 
-2897 THTWEDVP
+2897 
-2905 TKMTVGGSERD
+2905 
-2916 VGRFRVVED
+2916 F
-2925 AHPDNYVQL
+2925 
-2934 PTVDDWPE
+2934 
-2942 GNNPEV
+2942 
-2948 VTINF
+2948 
-2953 TITNVE
+2953 TNVA
-2959 TTSFTVTKEW
+2959 TTEFEVEKSW
-2969 NPDTTT
+2969 IGISNPNV
-2975 PKPEEVIVGLYRTT
+2975 EVKVGLYRTT
-2989 EKTKVGAASGEG
+2989 TAENVGGTDGEKVFDANNNQLVAELT
-3001 FEAVRM
+3001 
-3007 TESVLSSDH
+3007 SSN
-3016 LTVDLPDND
+3016 L
-3025 GDAWKHTF
+3025 KHTF
-3033 TGLPKY
+3033 EDLPKY
-3039 DKEGN
+3039 NEEGA
-3044 LYRYYALELTE
+3044 LYLYYALELDA
-3055 NSDGTYTP
+3055 DGDP
-3063 IANNGSIMYDDDSY
+3063 VADNGSITLTDAGDF
-3077 HVDYDHTADDET
+3077 HVDYDHSADDAIST
-3089 PVDPQS
+3089 DPQS

-3105 LSGTKTWKDNSNAYG
+3105 LSGTKTWKDNNDAYD

-3128 KANLKLSW
+3128 KANLELYRT
-3136 STDNGSNWT
+3136 TDEDLDENNVWEGPLD
-3145 VITNLDEQGIRLTI
+3145 LDEQGIGLTI
-3159 EENGNTWTYTF
+3159 ADSDSDVWTYTF
-3170 DNLPKYGVDTDGKS
+3170 TNLPLYDDGENP
-3184 VQYTYKVEESA
+3184 YTYKVEEVV
-3195 LPGYSG
+3195 PNGYK
-3201 AVDDG
+3201 VDSDG
-3206 DNNEA
+3206 KGGVA
-3211 ATNTDGPLVGP
+3211 ADSDSDDILEGPN
-3222 DFTNTLT
+3222 FTNTLT
-3229 GTVTI
+3229 GEVSI
-3234 NGTKTW
+3234 SGTKTW
-3240 EGGTGAEPDL
+3240 QGADYSNPILSLERRLAGTDDDWKTVDAEYAWGITSGSSWTYSFKGTFP
-3250 TLYRRADGEDDWE
+3250 LYDDAQQKYEYRVREDDVE
-3263 IVRDSDDQPIQ
+3263 RDYDVYYDD
-3274 PTWDEN
+3274 
-3280 ARPWTYTY
+3280 
-3288 TGLPKY
+3288 
-3294 NENGMLYQYRVTE
+3294 
-3307 TDVED
+3307 
-3312 GYDKYYTSGGN
+3312 
-3323 ATDAEDNK
+3323 DNRGI
-3331 TTDKTN
+3331 TN
-3337 TQVKNLHIRNVKR
+3337 VQR
-3350 GSLTVSKQVTG
+3350 GSLRVSKEVTG
-3361 NRGNYTRQF
+3361 RRGNHSYAF
-3370 DFSVTF
+3370 GFSVTF
-3376 TLPEGFGDANGLPTI
+3376 TLPTDFDTGLNGTPTI
-3391 SYTKTDAEGKLKT
+3391 NWTKSDGESGIGIFENGTAI
-3404 QSAAFVSDTLTIPF
+3404 VSFRLSDDETIMF
-3418 TLADD
+3418 TE
-3423 DSITFTN
+3423 
-3430 LPGGTT
+3430 LPGNTT
-3436 YDVDETNSYGHSP
+3436 YTVTETDSNRHDSSATGDVGM
-3449 YPENDTG
+3449 
-3456 TIPPGGMATAKF
+3456 IPPGDMAQAEF
-3468 VNHRNGGGGGD
+3468 NNYRGGGGGD

-3507 PDEPDNPDDP
+3507 PDKPDNPDDP

-3590 LWNIKRYRGKHDKN
+3590 LWNIKRYRGKHGKN

>member
-21 EDKKDITIQWGQV
+21 EEKKDITIQWGQV

-92 SDGDGDD
+92 SDGDD

-111 PAAGGEGSVSNTG
+111 PAAGGEGSVSNNG
-124 DTTSELPA
+124 NTTSELPA

-140 YRLSFMLQKSGSV
+140 YRLSFKLTQGV
-153 ESVSVFNATDE
+153 PITNVTVLTVAEDIT
-164 TMIEISDED
+164 IE
-173 VKITDAV
+173 ITDA
-180 DTEGTAITDPSFEME
+180 DIEITDATYTEGQKNTAPSFKME

-209 PNGESSEN
+209 PKDEGSEK
-217 EEGEEQDG
+217 EEGDGQNG

-303 LTLPEGVIPPADV
+303 LTLPKGVSLLAGELSADGTTIKANDTTTV
-316 TANGATITTGESGD
+316 ATFTLDVDSQNGATVTLSKPEYNEDTNTLTFALTVAKAAEETTGDGIIEQVVNAVVRTLSG
-330 VAAFTL
+330 
-336 NDNESGVTA
+336 NESRGVT
-345 TIDKESLSAE
+345 
-355 ANTLSFTLA
+355 
-364 LAKEQESLIAAAVN
+364 
-378 AIAGVFARTDN
+378 
-389 SDSGVAGTLEFYGN
+389 GTLKFPGE
-403 AFSVDY
+403 AFNVDY
-409 DTLFDRGTSD
+409 GTLFGGPDPDTDIKLSLGDGGQTATVKLTEPVVEDSQITSTMENIFQTVHWRD
-419 DTRSITLSVDDGESA
+419 NGEEQRHNPFVNDANYPDNLTFTITKVDAEDNQVGEA
-434 SITLTAPEV
+434 ETVTKPLT
-443 AEEDKYTQGEGAT
+443 
-456 TNLFYTVNWIDNN
+456 
-469 NSGNTRPGDF
+469 
-479 YPKEINYAI
+479 
-488 TGANGYSESGTLN
+488 N
-501 ETTLV
+501 ETLKLV
-506 KLGFVGENGEPNW
+506 GLDTW
-519 PTNTAA
+519 PTIKSADNT
-525 PNGISITLPTLLT
+525 GFTIELPALLT
-538 KTVTSAGNEGEGG
+538 KTVTSAGN
-551 DEGEGEQTETTYY
+551 EGEGEQTETTYY
-564 RVDWTLEPPE
+564 RVDWTLEPPT
-574 VAGYALQ
+574 VPGYALQ

-596 LNLDLKEDNDGYPS
+596 LNLDLKDDNDSYPS

-616 ILSHFSLYGSSESE
+616 ILSHFSLYGSSESGS
-630 ETEVLGFK
+630 TEVLGFE
-638 FDFTGEEAGTGTV
+638 FDFTGEETGTGTV
-651 TLETGE
+651 TLGSEE
-657 NAPQF
+657 NAPKF

-667 YSEEKGEFTIYGL
+667 YNKDNGEFTINGL
-680 PSYTLSGNADP
+680 PSYTLSENADP

-741 PDYLKIEYLNTN
+741 PDYLKIEYLNTSLDN
-753 LANYGDITSE
+753 HGDITSE

-785 WLDNLASEANKTG
+785 WLDNSESDKNR
-798 RPDATYDL
+798 RPNAVYDL

-831 DESCNEL
+831 DERRNEL

-883 ETLGE
+883 ETQGE

-902 TQVTAEEPEEGEA
+902 TQVIAEEPEEGEA
-915 AGDKQDS
+915 AGDGQDS

-930 DWYIDTMPDGTTEK
+930 DWYIDTKPDGTTEK

-957 KLDASTQ
+957 ELDASTQ

-1010 IVTPEGEEPV
+1010 KVAEE
-1020 DENDWVVA
+1020 EETAEDWVA
-1028 KNESG
+1028 AENANGDS
-1033 EEVTY
+1033 VTY

-1059 DAEGNKLEYMW
+1059 DAEGNELEYMW
-1070 VETAVYEQKS
+1070 VETAVYEDGSIANWASNLSQDEIK
-1080 GEPISDLFTNSEN
+1080 EN
-1093 PDGGLT
+1093 LG
-1099 QEQIKQ
+1099 K
-1105 ELEDAAKEEGATV
+1105 LENI
-1118 TKTKLNTDGAPDNDS
+1118 LPS
-1133 SDPFTLGHKT
+1133 SDQDEKT
-1143 TSEDGDDTVEYESIS
+1143 FQLTHGLSTGTEEDTDTVEYKSESE
-1158 SYEDNKTTITNRI
+1158 YDNNNTIITNKI

-1181 VWEGEDGTVTAWP
+1181 VWKDKNGTVTEWP
-1194 AEGPQNVTMNI
+1194 EQAPENVTMNI
-1205 YRLPSGSSMTESGK
+1205 YRLPSGSSMTDLQAGDP
-1219 ANLYVSVTIGKDG
+1219 YVSVTISKSGEPTLEDYEDDTTSEPSDKDG
-1232 NVGFADDSPNDDG
+1232 I
-1245 LTLVLD
+1245 TLVKEGD
-1251 KTTDSHFKDSDTDNV
+1251 TSHFTEDSEGEKAKHND
-1266 MHGTPDPDD
+1266 PDPDD

-1287 IIQGLPKYDENGNLY
+1287 IIQGLPKYDVNGHLY

-1354 LHREPVKLEVRA
+1354 LHREPVTLEVRA
-1366 REQITGGEDA
+1366 RKDITIPDGENTNTGSTQPRYAKDS
-1376 EAQTYEKNAVIV
+1376 VISV
-1388 DSSDVEATLTRD
+1388 DQEELTLTRD
-1400 DSWYGYI
+1400 DGWYGYI
-1407 TLPTGVAPEDV
+1407 TLPTGVAPKDV

-1426 ENATT
+1426 ENATGAP
-1431 NESNKVTHYTGETEN
+1431 NKVTHYTGATNNDGTPET
-1446 AETSEPTFDQL
+1446 AESPTYDNL
-1457 YGIVT
+1457 YGGSGT
-1462 NNVANGGEGY
+1462 GGDGY

-1493 NPLKEHL
+1493 NPLNEHL

-1520 AGTDEELKELLGAI
+1520 AGTEDELTELLKAI
-1534 QTELNRIE
+1534 QAELEAIAADNNTD
-1542 TGTEGNGKKLALA
+1542 TGGKELALA
-1555 LWLDFELSEDERPEG
+1555 LWLDFDVLEDERPEG

-1588 EDDGMPSE
+1588 EDAGMPSE

-1634 ILLNADTQ
+1634 ILLDAG
-1642 TEDLQGAPKEY
+1642 TETAALETGGTY

-1671 VEEAWVTVTTDA
+1671 IKETWVMVKT
-1683 EGNSY
+1683 E
-1688 SKVTNLET
+1688 ET
-1696 EYPDLYALWNEFDQR
+1696 ETVYEEVNIEEYSQLNDLWKEFSQI

-1765 YLDIYALKT
+1765 YLDIYAVKT
-1774 VGVNDDGT
+1774 VEDKDGKT
-1782 PKQQI
+1782 QQQI

-1883 VQYAAGVEDGI
+1883 VQYAAGENGI
-1894 DIPSEGDKGEI
+1894 DSSI
-1905 IGNRDG
+1905 IGTRDG
-1911 YLNGVP
+1911 PSTSGDET
-1917 VVKGENSEF
+1917 ENSGF
-1926 ILNTL
+1926 TQNTL
-1931 DLKSNYTWE
+1931 DLSSNDYRWADDSTKPG
-1940 NDAIKTEI
+1940 N
-1948 QNAIGIFDSENGLT
+1948 IGKFNGEGGNT

-1988 LWEGLDGY
+1988 LWERLDGY

-2011 YQYYQGDKIDSD
+2011 YRYYQGQ
-2023 ANNAQLDVSK
+2023 APNASTDNAAELTGNP
-2033 KVASLTVESEDWK
+2033 VATLTVESDDWEK
-2046 HLRANENSSVFNF
+2046 LRVNGSSVFNF

-2072 EGSQEGDED
+2072 EGSQECDED
-2081 WPYVN
+2081 WPYEN
-2086 DEKDPLPLY
+2086 QEQKQLPLY
-2095 DENGRRYV
+2095 DVTNGERYV

-2137 TESGYDHVYEVEVPN
+2137 TEPSYDHVYEVEVPN

-2180 ANADSEGGGFPDLTF
+2180 ANADSDGGGFPDLTF
-2195 TLTRKYMV
+2195 TLTRSYTDNQ
-2203 GDDLVEDTVY
+2203 G
-2213 NNTSETSR
+2213 N
-2221 SVTLTGTTI
+2221 SVTESEFEGNKKSWSSTDI
-2230 ASAFETAD
+2230 SNAFTSSRPTE
-2238 KQDGND
+2238 ND
-2244 VVLTF
+2244 PVILENEIVF
-2249 DDNIIFKDLPI
+2249 DNLPI

-2283 FAELDDHNQE
+2283 YTKRGNYIVSSNTVNINDFTSHTATTEDPNPAVTGLYPEQVLDNEGDP
-2293 DFNNSEETSVVVEDM
+2293 VEN
-2308 YPQQV
+2308 P
-2313 TDVGSDPADEQIA
+2313 TDEQIA
-2326 NVIKSGDA
+2326 DLDPQ
-2334 IATFYNK
+2334 ATFYNE

-2362 DAMGTRP
+2362 DAMETRP
-2369 PLPESPV
+2369 PSPESPV
-2376 TNSADDPLGLSVT
+2376 TNSDGDPLGLKVY
-2389 RKSASGKTGTLTLG
+2389 RKSTETNAEEIPLTLG
-2403 KDYTITYTENKAQ
+2403 THYKITYQESEN
-2416 NSWTFEIKGT
+2416 NWTFKI
-2426 EGSGEL
+2426 EGADNANGEL
-2432 QKFATDGEAWIY
+2432 QKFATNGDEWIY
-2444 VVTENTQT
+2444 IVRETTTEGSQL
-2452 DSDLANAGYVATDN
+2452 DNAGYVADGGN
-2466 VSSWQ
+2466 SWQ
-2471 GNAATA
+2471 GDAATA
-2477 NTENN
+2477 GGEDDK
-2482 NTVQLHRGGTSGNV
+2482 TVMLYRNGVTGTNV
-2496 TNSIYT
+2496 TNTIYT
-2502 DVPFEKRWEDEN
+2502 DVEFEKRWEDE
-2514 GNEIKEDYLNGL
+2514 GGEEIKEDYLNGL
-2526 KLTVTFQLQVRTK
+2526 ELTVTFQLQVRTK
-2539 NSNEEWSGLDTYFS
+2539 DNVEEWSDLETYFDKKS
-2553 QRSSALDTIDDYVI
+2553 SSALDTIDDYVTT
-2567 INDWTLVNNNKFTVT
+2567 NGWDRVNSDAFTVK
-2582 KTGKVTGTN
+2582 KTATVTPASNWSGT
-2591 WTGKFENLPKVI
+2591 FRNLPAVI
-2603 KVNGGK
+2603 KVDGK
-2609 PIDLEYRV
+2609 DPIDLEYRV

-2626 NGNEV
+2626 GNHKVSQTVELDNDG
-2631 TQIVDVN
+2631 TATDPYMGVN
-2638 NGGNAISP
+2638 K
-2646 YDEDSVNPPEGTT
+2646 PEEGAA
-2659 GLVTKVEYEEE
+2659 GLVTEVTYAA
-2670 GNVTTNKLNTIQLE
+2670 NNITTNKLNTIQLE

-2744 NGPAIIRGL
+2744 NGQAIIRGL

-2773 PNASGY
+2773 PNADGY
-2779 ELSRDNDSIAGNIIA
+2779 ELPEDNDSIADKIVE
-2794 DGGTFAEDGNF
+2794 DGQTFAEEENF
-2805 GYTAAYK
+2805 DYR
-2812 PDDGI
+2812 
-2817 AEPDNEST
+2817 AEYDPDNGIVPDGDKPI
-2825 ATVSVE
+2825 VSVK
-2831 NILIRDFGEAES
+2831 NNLVRDYKGAES
-2843 ANITVTKKWQPDES
+2843 VTVIVEKHWQPDE
-2857 APEGSSVTLHLEY
+2857 APEDASVTLQLQHDSGDGTWVNY
-2870 LLEGGTDWT
+2870 LD
-2879 LLPGTE
+2879 P
-2885 VTLDGHETPTPW
+2885 VILDGTNDEWAYKWDNLPT
-2897 THTWEDVP
+2897 E
-2905 TKMTVGGSERD
+2905 MNGNTVDYQVIESGLTAG
-2916 VGRFRVVED
+2916 F
-2925 AHPDNYVQL
+2925 VQL
-2934 PTVDDWPE
+2934 PVQESDPASEDE
-2942 GNNPEV
+2942 KV
-2948 VTINF
+2948 YTIKF
-2953 TITNVE
+2953 DITNVE

-3044 LYRYYALELTE
+3044 LYLYYALELTE

-3063 IANNGSIMYDDDSY
+3063 VADNGSITFTDAGDF
-3077 HVDYDHTADDET
+3077 HVDYEHNASADDSEILRE
-3089 PVDPQS
+3089 

-3105 LSGTKTWKDNSNAYG
+3105 LSGTKTWKDNNDAYD

-3184 VQYTYKVEESA
+3184 VQYTYKVEEVE
-3195 LPGYSG
+3195 PGGYSG
-3201 AVDDG
+3201 TIDDNG
-3206 DNNEA
+3206 TGVA
-3211 ATNTDGPLVGP
+3211 AEGTSGALVGP
-3222 DFTNTLT
+3222 NFTNTLT
-3229 GTVTI
+3229 GEVSI
-3234 NGTKTW
+3234 SGTKTW
-3240 EGGTGAEPDL
+3240 QGADYSNPILSLERRLAGTDDDWKTVDAEYAWGITSGSSWTYSFKGTFP
-3250 TLYRRADGEDDWE
+3250 LYDDAQQKYEYRVREDDVE
-3263 IVRDSDDQPIQ
+3263 RDYDVYYDD
-3274 PTWDEN
+3274 
-3280 ARPWTYTY
+3280 
-3288 TGLPKY
+3288 
-3294 NENGMLYQYRVTE
+3294 
-3307 TDVED
+3307 
-3312 GYDKYYTSGGN
+3312 
-3323 ATDAEDNK
+3323 DNRGI
-3331 TTDKTN
+3331 TN
-3337 TQVKNLHIRNVKR
+3337 VQR
-3350 GSLTVSKQVTG
+3350 GSLRVTKEVTG
-3361 NRGNYTRQF
+3361 RRGNHSYAF
-3370 DFSVTF
+3370 GFSVTF
-3376 TLPEGFGDANGLPTI
+3376 TLPTDYNSADNGGWPTINWTEPDGDA
-3391 SYTKTDAEGKLKT
+3391 KTATFTDDG
-3404 QSAAFVSDTLTIPF
+3404 TLTIPF

-3423 DSITFTN
+3423 ETITFTD
-3430 LPGGTT
+3430 LPGNTT
-3436 YDVDETNSYGHSP
+3436 YTVTETDSNGHDSSATGDV
-3449 YPENDTG
+3449 G
-3456 TIPPGGMATAKF
+3456 TIPPGNMAQAEF
-3468 VNHRNGGGGGD
+3468 NNYRGGGGGD

-3507 PDEPDNPDDP
+3507 LDEPDNPDDP

-3590 LWNIKRYRGKHDKN
+3590 LWNIKRYRGKHGKN

>member
-92 SDGDGDD
+92 SDGDD

-111 PAAGGEGSVSNTG
+111 PAAGGEGSVSNNG
-124 DTTSELPA
+124 NTTSELPA

-140 YRLSFMLQKSGSV
+140 YRLSFKLTQGV
-153 ESVSVFNATDE
+153 PITNVTVLTVAEDIT
-164 TMIEISDED
+164 IE
-173 VKITDAV
+173 ITDA
-180 DTEGTAITDPSFEME
+180 DIEITDATYTEGQKNTAPSFKME
-195 PSPFAFSLSEQKEE
+195 PSPFEFSLPEQEEEPKDEGSEKEE
-209 PNGESSEN
+209 GNGQN
-217 EEGEEQDG
+217 G

-303 LTLPEGVIPPADV
+303 LTLPKGVSLLAGELSADGTTIKANDTTTV
-316 TANGATITTGESGD
+316 ATFTLDVDSQNGATVTLSKPEYNEDTNTLTFALTVAKAAEETTGDGIIEQVVNAVVRTLSG
-330 VAAFTL
+330 
-336 NDNESGVTA
+336 NESRGVT
-345 TIDKESLSAE
+345 
-355 ANTLSFTLA
+355 
-364 LAKEQESLIAAAVN
+364 
-378 AIAGVFARTDN
+378 
-389 SDSGVAGTLEFYGN
+389 GTLKFPGE
-403 AFSVDY
+403 AFNVDY
-409 DTLFDRGTSD
+409 GTLFGGPDP
-419 DTRSITLSVDDGESA
+419 DTDIKLSVNGEEQFA
-434 SITLTAPEV
+434 VVTLTEPMV
-443 AEEDKYTQGEGAT
+443 EEDENITPTRGDITQTVHWRDNGEEQRH
-456 TNLFYTVNWIDNN
+456 NPFVN
-469 NSGNTRPGDF
+469 
-479 YPKEINYAI
+479 
-488 TGANGYSESGTLN
+488 GANYPDNLTFTITKVDAEDNQVGEAETVTKPLTN
-501 ETTLV
+501 ETLKLV
-506 KLGFVGENGEPNW
+506 GLDTW
-519 PTNTAA
+519 PTIKSADNT
-525 PNGISITLPTLLT
+525 GFTIELPTQLM
-538 KTVTSAGNEGEGG
+538 KTVTSAAGDGES
-551 DEGEGEQTETTYY
+551 EPIETITYY

-596 LNLDLKEDNDGYPS
+596 LNLDLKDDNNGYPS

-630 ETEVLGFK
+630 ETEVLGFEFK
-638 FDFTGEEAGTGTV
+638 FTDETAERTGEV
-651 TLETGE
+651 TLGSEE
-657 NAPQF
+657 NAPKF

-667 YSEEKGEFTIYGL
+667 YNKDNGEFTINGL

-785 WLDNLASEANKTG
+785 WLDNSESDKNS
-798 RPDATYDL
+798 RPDAVYDL

-816 VRNANGQFISVTYSA
+816 VRNESGQFISATYSVDEEGNATGLDEVA
-831 DESCNEL
+831 DTENEY
-838 EEVEDAGDKYS
+838 GD
-849 GYDAY
+849 YDAY
-854 YIRFKDASSVLIKL
+854 YIRFKGNDEIIVL

-902 TQVTAEEPEEGEA
+902 TQVTAEEPEEGEV
-915 AGDKQDS
+915 AGDGQDS

-930 DWYIDTMPDGTTEK
+930 DWYIDTKPDGTTEK

-957 KLDASTQ
+957 ELDASTQ

-1010 IVTPEGEEPV
+1010 KVAEE
-1020 DENDWVVA
+1020 EETAEDWVA
-1028 KNESG
+1028 AENANGDS
-1033 EEVTY
+1033 VTY

-1044 AENMTSTYSA
+1044 AENMTSTYSTS
-1054 YMPQY
+1054 MPQY
-1059 DAEGNKLEYMW
+1059 DAEGNELEYMW
-1070 VETAVYEQKS
+1070 VETTVYEQKS
-1080 GEPISDLFTNSEN
+1080 GEPISDLFIDSEK
-1093 PDGGLT
+1093 PDDKLT

-1105 ELEDAAKEEGATV
+1105 ELEDAAEAENATV
-1118 TKTKLNTDGAPDNDS
+1118 TKTELNTDGALDNDS

-1171 ADTIEYAIEK
+1171 ADTIEYAVEK
-1181 VWEGEDGTVTAWP
+1181 VWKNENGVVVPWPSGEGDP
-1194 AEGPQNVTMNI
+1194 DSVTMHI
-1205 YRLPSGSSMTESGK
+1205 YRIPSGSSMTESGK

-1232 NVGFADDSPNDDG
+1232 KVVFADDSPIKDNNVEG
-1245 LTLVLD
+1245 ITVV
-1251 KTTDSHFKDSDTDNV
+1251 TGINATDSHFKEDNEGETA
-1266 MHGTPDPDD
+1266 HDAPEPDING
-1275 SDPSNETNGWDA
+1275 SNETNGWDA
-1287 IIQGLPKYDENGNLY
+1287 IIQGLPKYDVNGHLY

-1309 DAGEYHPDYQTKY
+1309 EAGEYHPDYQTEY
-1322 YPDGCYSTIV
+1322 YSDGCYSTIV

-1354 LHREPVKLEVRA
+1354 LHREPVTLEVRWKSN
-1366 REQITGGEDA
+1366 GGEGDNLHQA
-1376 EAQTYEKNAVIV
+1376 GER
-1388 DSSDVEATLTRD
+1388 VEGVSGDTTLTRD
-1400 DSWYGYI
+1400 NGWYGYI
-1407 TLPTGVAPEDV
+1407 TLPEGVDPENV

-1426 ENATT
+1426 ENEQT
-1431 NESNKVTHYTGETEN
+1431 EPYKVTHYTG
-1446 AETSEPTFDQL
+1446 
-1457 YGIVT
+1457 VT
-1462 NNVANGGEGY
+1462 NNDGTPETAESPTYDNLYGGSGTGGDGY

-1493 NPLKEHL
+1493 NPLNEHL

-1520 AGTDEELKELLGAI
+1520 AGTEDELTELLDAIRIELKEIAD
-1534 QTELNRIE
+1534 
-1542 TGTEGNGKKLALA
+1542 GTELALA
-1555 LWLDFELSEDERPEG
+1555 LWLDFDVLEGERPKG

-1588 EDDGMPSE
+1588 EDAGMPSE

-1653 TFYGLPKYDSDG
+1653 TFYGLPKYDSNG

-1671 VEEAWVTVTTDA
+1671 VEEAWVKVEAVGNETVYKEVNIED
-1683 EGNSY
+1683 
-1688 SKVTNLET
+1688 
-1696 EYPDLYALWNEFDQR
+1696 YPQLNDLWKEFSQI
-1711 RTQDDYTAASENDR
+1711 RTQDDYTAASENDL
-1725 YDHDKQVIGIN
+1725 YNHDKQVIGIN

-1765 YLDIYALKT
+1765 YLDIYAVKT
-1774 VGVNDDGT
+1774 VGGKDGKT
-1782 PKQQI
+1782 QQQI
-1787 EVVQQNYRWSVLDQ
+1787 EVVQQNYRWSVLG
-1801 EAEGSGDAG
+1801 EDAG
-1810 VTTYSDNGIMV
+1810 DDTVTTYADNGIMTFSDTIELLNADGEE
-1821 VNDIIEPLNDVDEQV
+1821 VNATL
-1836 EVEVTYRND
+1836 TFSND
-1845 QWSVTLNDMR
+1845 QWSVKLNDVP
-1855 KYDDYGNEIQYYAV
+1855 KYDNYGNEIQYYAV

-1894 DIPSEGDKGEI
+1894 DIPSEGNKGEI

-1911 YLNGVP
+1911 PLTSGSGTGN
-1917 VVKGENSEF
+1917 KAF
-1926 ILNTL
+1926 TQNTL
-1931 DLKSNYTWE
+1931 NLSNADYQWADGSTKPG
-1940 NDAIKTEI
+1940 N
-1948 QNAIGIFDSENGLT
+1948 IGKFNGEGGNT

-1996 LDADSAALPTVTFNV
+1996 LDADSAALPTVIFNV
-2011 YQYYQGDKIDSD
+2011 YQYYQDDNIDSD

-2033 KVASLTVESEDWK
+2033 KVAWLTVESEDWK

-2072 EGSQEGDED
+2072 EGSQECDED
-2081 WPYVN
+2081 WPYEN
-2086 DEKDPLPLY
+2086 QEQKQLPLY

-2115 ADSSASTEPGS
+2115 ADSSASTEPSAGDS
-2126 GTDGQSDDPDT
+2126 TGGQSDDPDT
-2137 TESGYDHVYEVEVPN
+2137 TEPSYDHVYEVEVPN

-2283 FAELDDHNQE
+2283 YTKRGNYIVSSNIVNINDFTSHTATTEDPNPAVTGLYPEQVLDNEGDP
-2293 DFNNSEETSVVVEDM
+2293 VEN
-2308 YPQQV
+2308 P
-2313 TDVGSDPADEQIA
+2313 TDEQIA
-2326 NVIKSGDA
+2326 DLDPQ
-2334 IATFYNK
+2334 ATFYNE

-2369 PLPESPV
+2369 PFPESPV
-2376 TNSADDPLGLSVT
+2376 TNSDGDPLGLTVT
-2389 RKSASGKTGTLTLG
+2389 RTSASGKEDKTLTLG
-2403 KDYTITYTENKAQ
+2403 EDYTITYTEGEDK
-2416 NSWTFEIKGT
+2416 NSWTFEIKGM
-2426 EGSGEL
+2426 SNGEL
-2432 QKFATDGEAWIY
+2432 QKFATDGDEWTY
-2444 VVTENTQT
+2444 TVTESLGK
-2452 DSDLANAGYVATDN
+2452 DSPYT
-2466 VSSWQ
+2466 SSNKTWS
-2471 GNAATA
+2471 ASAS
-2477 NTENN
+2477 
-2482 NTVQLHRGGTSGNV
+2482 TVDGDRKVTLQGNV

-2526 KLTVTFQLQVRTK
+2526 KLTVTFQLQVKSEGTNWTDADEYFTSK
-2539 NSNEEWSGLDTYFS
+2539 QLSGDTLSKLKAQIKMNNGTVSEDFTATLS
-2553 QRSSALDTIDDYVI
+2553 DT
-2567 INDWTLVNNNKFTVT
+2567 
-2582 KTGKVTGTN
+2582 VTGTN

-2617 VETSVAYGE
+2617 VETSVAYGDDNTTQTFGQGTADSE
-2626 NGNEV
+2626 GDFNYTV
-2631 TQIVDVN
+2631 TEP
-2638 NGGNAISP
+2638 G
-2646 YDEDSVNPPEGTT
+2646 EDIE
-2659 GLVTKVEYEEE
+2659 GLVTEAEYEKE
-2670 GNVTTNKLNTIQLE
+2670 GNVTTNTLNTIELT
-2684 VQKEWDDGQNQFQT
+2684 VQKNWVNDSNNMYHT
-2698 RPDTEV
+2698 RPGTSSADAQWDIWLV
-2704 EGKNWEVWFVI
+2704 V
-2715 QRTTDDAKSE
+2715 QRTTDTPAE
-2725 AATWTNVEVV
+2725 ENATWTNVKVV
-2735 RVTGMNTAD
+2735 HLTGGD
-2744 NGPAIIRGL
+2744 NDNSKSETIKGL
-2753 PVADFQNGG
+2753 PVADFPNGG
-2762 ADYTYRVRELK
+2762 VDYTYRVRELK
-2773 PNASGY
+2773 PKSDNAAYTLDELDQMDKDNTLEGALVNHNSIFAETGRYDYTATYEPPAGTANVDDSEKSATVTVTNELVVAPPEGGVQSVHVEKKWYNEDGTSQTPQNASVKLVLQQKVGQDGEWKDVDVEPIILNGEPWTGVWD
-2779 ELSRDNDSIAGNIIA
+2779 ELPTSS
-2794 DGGTFAEDGNF
+2794 DGNPVYYRVEESEVEPT
-2805 GYTAAYK
+2805 GYVLIDTTLSYS
-2812 PDDGI
+2812 
-2817 AEPDNEST
+2817 DN
-2825 ATVSVE
+2825 
-2831 NILIRDFGEAES
+2831 GQ
-2843 ANITVTKKWQPDES
+2843 TVTY
-2857 APEGSSVTLHLEY
+2857 T
-2870 LLEGGTDWT
+2870 
-2879 LLPGTE
+2879 
-2885 VTLDGHETPTPW
+2885 
-2897 THTWEDVP
+2897 
-2905 TKMTVGGSERD
+2905 
-2916 VGRFRVVED
+2916 F
-2925 AHPDNYVQL
+2925 
-2934 PTVDDWPE
+2934 
-2942 GNNPEV
+2942 
-2948 VTINF
+2948 
-2953 TITNVE
+2953 TNVA
-2959 TTSFTVTKEW
+2959 TTEFEVEKSW
-2969 NPDTTT
+2969 IGISNPNV
-2975 PKPEEVIVGLYRTT
+2975 EVKVGLYRTT
-2989 EKTKVGAASGEG
+2989 TAENVGGTDGEKVFDANNNQLVAELT
-3001 FEAVRM
+3001 
-3007 TESVLSSDH
+3007 SSN
-3016 LTVDLPDND
+3016 L
-3025 GDAWKHTF
+3025 KHTF
-3033 TGLPKY
+3033 EDLPKY
-3039 DKEGN
+3039 NEEGA
-3044 LYRYYALELTE
+3044 LYLYYALELDA
-3055 NSDGTYTP
+3055 DGDP
-3063 IANNGSIMYDDDSY
+3063 VADNGSITLTDAGDF
-3077 HVDYDHTADDET
+3077 HVDYDHSADDAIST
-3089 PVDPQS
+3089 DPQS

-3105 LSGTKTWKDNSNAYG
+3105 LSGTKTWKDNNDAYD

-3128 KANLKLSW
+3128 KANLELYRT
-3136 STDNGSNWT
+3136 TDEDLDENNVWEGPLD
-3145 VITNLDEQGIRLTI
+3145 LDEQGIGLTI
-3159 EENGNTWTYTF
+3159 ADSDSDVWTYTF
-3170 DNLPKYGVDTDGKS
+3170 TNLPLYDDGENP
-3184 VQYTYKVEESA
+3184 YTYKVEEVV
-3195 LPGYSG
+3195 PNGYK
-3201 AVDDG
+3201 VDSDG
-3206 DNNEA
+3206 KGGVA
-3211 ATNTDGPLVGP
+3211 ADSDSDDILEGPN
-3222 DFTNTLT
+3222 FTNTLT
-3229 GTVTI
+3229 GEVSI
-3234 NGTKTW
+3234 SGTKTW
-3240 EGGTGAEPDL
+3240 QGADYSNPILSLERRLAGTDDDWKTVDAEYAWGITSGSSWTYSFKGTFP
-3250 TLYRRADGEDDWE
+3250 LYDDAQQKYEYRVREDDVE
-3263 IVRDSDDQPIQ
+3263 RDYDVYYDD
-3274 PTWDEN
+3274 
-3280 ARPWTYTY
+3280 
-3288 TGLPKY
+3288 
-3294 NENGMLYQYRVTE
+3294 
-3307 TDVED
+3307 
-3312 GYDKYYTSGGN
+3312 
-3323 ATDAEDNK
+3323 DNRGI
-3331 TTDKTN
+3331 TN
-3337 TQVKNLHIRNVKR
+3337 VQR
-3350 GSLTVSKQVTG
+3350 GSLRVSKEVTG
-3361 NRGNYTRQF
+3361 RRGNHSYAF
-3370 DFSVTF
+3370 GFSVTF
-3376 TLPEGFGDANGLPTI
+3376 TLPTDFDTGLNGTPTI
-3391 SYTKTDAEGKLKT
+3391 NWTKSDGESGIGIFENGTAI
-3404 QSAAFVSDTLTIPF
+3404 VSFRLSDDETIMF
-3418 TLADD
+3418 TE
-3423 DSITFTN
+3423 
-3430 LPGGTT
+3430 LPGNTT
-3436 YDVDETNSYGHSP
+3436 YTVTETDSNRHDSSATGDVGM
-3449 YPENDTG
+3449 
-3456 TIPPGGMATAKF
+3456 IPPGDMAQAEF
-3468 VNHRNGGGGGD
+3468 NNYRGGGGGD

-3590 LWNIKRYRGKHDKN
+3590 LWNIKRYRGKHGKN